1 MKSSREDLL
10 YRNLMLSYVMVI
22 VDQIGDF
29 ICSRRGL
36 VEEASRR
43 KLRRH
48 STPLDSSTF
57 GLIDRF

>member
-29 ICSRRGL
+29 IGSRPGL
-36 VEEASRR
+36 VEEDSRR
-43 KLRRH
+43 KLRQY
-48 STPLDSSTF
+48 STSLDSSTF